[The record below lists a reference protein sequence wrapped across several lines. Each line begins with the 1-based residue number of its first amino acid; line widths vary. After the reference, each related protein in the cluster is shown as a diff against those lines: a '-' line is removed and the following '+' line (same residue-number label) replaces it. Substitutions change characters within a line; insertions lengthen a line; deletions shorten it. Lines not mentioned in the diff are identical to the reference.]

1 MLLTTLADSVRYE
14 NLHPGF
20 PAALAFLRR
29 PDLADLPAGRHVVE
43 GEQIYAI
50 VERRDA
56 VGRERAV
63 LEVHRRYIDLQ
74 YTVSGDEVMG
84 WRTLAECRQPRGGFE
99 EARDVGFY
107 EGGPLVWVPV
117 PPGHLAV
124 FFPEDAHAP
133 LAGGGPLHKVIMK
146 VAVG

>member
-1 MLLTTLADSVRYE
+1 MLLTTLVDSVRYE
-14 NLHPGF
+14 NLYPGF
-20 PAALAFLRR
+20 SSALAFLRR
-29 PDLADLPAGRHVVE
+29 ADLEALPTRRHAVE
-43 GEQIYAI
+43 GEQIFAI

-63 LEVHRRYIDLQ
+63 LEAHRRYIDLQ
-74 YTVSGDEVMG
+74 YTVSGDEIMG
-84 WRTLAECRQPRGGFE
+84 WRTLAECRQTRGDFE

-107 EGGPLVWVPV
+107 EGAPLVWVPV

-133 LAGGGPLHKVIMK
+133 LAGSGPLHKVILK
-146 VAVG
+146 VAVR